1 MLARRVVPARDLG
14 AQDGG
19 GGEAFKSAGSSAARS
34 VPLNKKP
41 PLPRQLHLPGGQVEG
56 DQEVAGQL
64 DDCHQVG
71 RPSHPGVLSKWRLAA
86 EIPSAFELG
95 VHPSGAL

>member
-1 MLARRVVPARDLG
+1 MPARDLG

-41 PLPRQLHLPGGQVEG
+41 SLPRQLHLPGGQVEG
-56 DQEVAGQL
+56 DEEAAGQL
-64 DDCHQVG
+64 DDCHWVG
-71 RPSHPGVLSKWRLAA
+71 RPSHLGVLSKWRLA
-86 EIPSAFELG
+86 LG
-95 VHPSGAL
+95 RVVRQRSGPRVSLRSSS

>member
-56 DQEVAGQL
+56 DGEVAGQL
-64 DDCHQVG
+64 DDCHWVG
-71 RPSHPGVLSKWRLAA
+71 RPSHPGVLSKWRLVAA
-86 EIPSAFELG
+86 GLCGSAAG
-95 VHPSGAL
+95 RGSR